1 MRLFIGTPAAR
12 LHPICWARL
21 LWRGDFAPVSGLRS
35 DDRVR
40 PVRPCQASC
49 LTASTD
55 RRTRDRD
62 EYSRRV
68 QPEVPPRGA
77 QAAEGWLRR
86 TRTTP
91 RQCAVALA
99 RGGTT

>member
-12 LHPICWARL
+12 LRPNLLGAALLEGRLRPRQRPQIWRSGSTGSSLPSFLPGRIDGRAR
-21 LWRGDFAPVSGLRS
+21 P
-35 DDRVR
+35 
-40 PVRPCQASC
+40 
-49 LTASTD
+49 
-55 RRTRDRD
+55 
-62 EYSRRV
+62 RRV
-68 QPEVPPRGA
+68 QPTDTPEVPPRGA

-86 TRTTP
+86 TGTAP